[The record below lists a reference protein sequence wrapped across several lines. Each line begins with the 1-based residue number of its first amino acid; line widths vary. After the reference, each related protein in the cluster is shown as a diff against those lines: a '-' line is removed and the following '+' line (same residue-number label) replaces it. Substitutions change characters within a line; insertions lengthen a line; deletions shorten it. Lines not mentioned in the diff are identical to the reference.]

1 MPTRRAFMAGGAA
14 ALAISKPSISLA
26 ADKRVVKFVPQGD
39 LAVVD
44 PIWTTATVTR
54 NHAFLVYDTL
64 FGQDESYR
72 AQPQMAAGATSVAD
86 GKVWTIT
93 LRDGLKFHDGAPVL
107 ARDCVAS
114 LKRWGKRDSFGQ
126 TLMGVTDEL
135 SAVDDKT
142 LRFRLKQ
149 AFPLLPDALAK
160 MTAFVPAIMP
170 ERLANIDAFTQINE
184 VVGSGPFRF
193 VASERQSG
201 SRAVYEKFAGYVPRS
216 DGKPGRTAGP
226 KIVHFERVEWHT
238 LPDPATAAAAL
249 QSGEID
255 WVEQPIPDMLPILA
269 KNPDIAVEIKE
280 TTGSIAIMRMNHLH
294 PPFDNPAIR
303 RAILLAVN
311 QADFMEAVGGP
322 DKKLWRTG
330 VGVFPPDTPMAGDA
344 GMEVLNSPRD
354 LAKAKQSLA
363 EAGYKGEK
371 VVVLGVSDL
380 ANLKA
385 ECEVGA
391 DMLTRLGMNVD
402 YQVMDWGTVVTRR
415 AKKEPPGQGGW
426 NVFYTGWNGIDILD
440 PVGHLSIRG
449 NGSAAW
455 PGWPEAPKIEALR
468 DAWMAAPDLAAQQK
482 IAAEIQK
489 QVMVDV
495 PYIPLGQYFQPVGYR
510 RTLEGVLPSF
520 PTFWNVKRAG

>member
-1 MPTRRAFMAGGAA
+1 MPTRRAFLSGGAA
-14 ALAISKPSISLA
+14 VLAIARPSTSLA
-26 ADKRVVKFVPQGD
+26 ADKRVVKFVPQAD

-72 AQPQMAAGATSVAD
+72 AQPQMAEGATAD
-86 GKVWTIT
+86 SEGKVWTIT

-142 LRFRLKQ
+142 LRFRLKKP
-149 AFPLLPDALAK
+149 FPLLPDALAK
-160 MTAFVPAIMP
+160 MTAFVPVIMP
-170 ERLANIDAFTQINE
+170 ERLASTDAFTQVNE

-201 SRAVYEKFAGYVPRS
+201 SRVVYEKFAGYVPRS

-226 KIVHFERVEWHT
+226 KIVHFDRVEWHT

-255 WVEQPIPDMLPILA
+255 WVEQPLPDMLPILA
-269 KNPDIAVEIKE
+269 KDPQIAVEIKE

-330 VGVFPPDTPMAGDA
+330 VGVFPPDTPMANDA
-344 GMEVLNSPRD
+344 GMEVLTSPRD
-354 LAKAKQSLA
+354 LAKAKQALA

-371 VVVLGVSDL
+371 VVLLGVSDL

-385 ECEVGA
+385 ECEVGG
-391 DMLTRLGMNVD
+391 DMLAKLGMDVD
-402 YQVMDWGTVVTRR
+402 YQVMDWGTVVSRR
-415 AKKEPPGQGGW
+415 AKKEPPAQGGW
-426 NVFYTGWNGIDILD
+426 NVFFTGWNGVDMLD
-440 PVGHLSIRG
+440 PVGHLSLRG
-449 NGSAAW
+449 NGADAW

-468 DAWMAAPDLAAQQK
+468 DAWMAAPDLATQRK
-482 IAAEIQK
+482 IAAEIQS
-489 QVMVDV
+489 QVLIDV
-495 PYIPLGQYFQPVGYR
+495 PYVPLGQYFQPVGYR
-510 RTLEGVLPSF
+510 RTLEGILPSF
-520 PTFWNVKRAG
+520 PTFWNVKRA